1 MYRNVEVLMTNKKL
15 KEKKKKK
22 REDRAKA
29 TVLVKRKALRAKIKH
44 DKEVAR
50 IDRQYNKKLVP
61 YVRPE
66 KAAQMRFESDNKIK
80 QQIEH
85 NLEILKALEAEYL
98 KEQKEKAERNANL
111 EAEGHTTL
119 KEKMDVMNNTAQDKH
134 EKS

>member
-1 MYRNVEVLMTNKKL
+1 MYRNVEVLMANKKL

-22 REDRAKA
+22 REDRAKV

-66 KAAQMRFESDNKIK
+66 KAAQIRMENNNKIK

-98 KEQKEKAERNANL
+98 KEQKEKTDRNANL

-119 KEKMDVMNNTAQDKH
+119 KEKMDVMNNGARQT
-134 EKS
+134 